1 MASNKPVNTFDS
13 RLMATRNLAIKK
25 SIVWFLWVNILFSTF
40 ILGRAWFA
48 PPLAPVVP
56 MQPHGLLETMMVL
69 VLTLSS
75 SVLFI
80 LKMAPL
86 QDASWLS
93 TMARRCVPV
102 IGISWGVVFCVLIAS
117 GDLWIIFPFAALLL
131 FTALLSLYFDLTVL
145 LSFIV
150 PLWLMI
156 FVASLFYAANL
167 TVLNSMMWLL
177 LAGLLESGRRAL
189 NGWFLL
195 ALQREQENSEL
206 IHQLGR
212 LAHRDPL
219 TGLAN
224 RRGFEKRLGDEILR
238 SQLLRES
245 FVLIMLDVDHFKR
258 FNDHYGHPAGDRCLV
273 AIAQVL
279 QQVAEQVKGTAGRFG
294 GEEFVML
301 LPPADEAHVM
311 DVVQAI
317 ADRLAA
323 ENIVHLHSPVLP
335 RITVSQGIARWL
347 PGMDAQMLITSAD
360 DALYQAKARG
370 RNGWVRAAL
379 PTQHAVLYAK

>member
-13 RLMATRNLAIKK
+13 RLAATRNLAIKK

-48 PPLAPVVP
+48 PPMAPAVP
-56 MQPHGLLETMMVL
+56 MQSHGLLETMMVL

-75 SVLFI
+75 GVLFI
-80 LKMAPL
+80 LRNAPL
-86 QDASWLS
+86 QDAPWLS
-93 TMARRCVPV
+93 TMARSCVPI
-102 IGISWGVVFCVLIAS
+102 IGVSWGVVFCVLIAS
-117 GDLWIIFPFAALLL
+117 GDLWIIFPVAALLL
-131 FTALLSLYFDLTVL
+131 FTALLSLYFDIKVL
-145 LSFIV
+145 LSFIL

-195 ALQREQENSEL
+195 AIQREQENREL
-206 IHQLGR
+206 IHELGR

-258 FNDHYGHPAGDRCLV
+258 YNDHYGHPAGDRCLV

-279 QQVAEQVKGTAGRFG
+279 KQVADHVKGTAGRFG

-301 LPPADEAHVM
+301 IPSGDESYVTE
-311 DVVQAI
+311 VVQAI
-317 ADRLAA
+317 ADRLSA

-347 PGMDAQMLITSAD
+347 PGMDAQMLISSAD
-360 DALYQAKARG
+360 NALYQAKARG
-370 RNGWVRAAL
+370 RNGWVSATL

>member
-1 MASNKPVNTFDS
+1 MASNKPDNTFDS
-13 RLMATRNLAIKK
+13 RLAATRNLAIKK

-40 ILGRAWFA
+40 IVGRAWFA
-48 PPLAPVVP
+48 PPMAPVLP

-75 SVLFI
+75 SILFI
-80 LKMAPL
+80 LKNAPL
-86 QDASWLS
+86 QDAAWLS
-93 TMARRCVPV
+93 TMARSCMPIVS
-102 IGISWGVVFCVLIAS
+102 IIWGVVFCVLIAS
-117 GDLWIIFPFAALLL
+117 GDLWIIFPLAALLM
-131 FTALLSLYFDLTVL
+131 FAALLSLYFDPKVL
-145 LSFIV
+145 LSFIL

-156 FVASLFYAANL
+156 FIASLVYAANL

-189 NGWFLL
+189 NDWFLL

-206 IHQLGR
+206 IRRLDR
-212 LAHRDPL
+212 LAYRDPL

-224 RRGFEKRLGDEILR
+224 RRGFEKKLGDEILR

-245 FVLIMLDVDHFKR
+245 FVLIMLDVDYFKR
-258 FNDHYGHPAGDRCLV
+258 YNDHYGHPTGDSCLV

-279 QQVAEQVKGTAGRFG
+279 KQVAEQVKGTAGRFG

-301 LPPADEAHVM
+301 LPPGDESWVN
-311 DVVQAI
+311 DVAQAI

-323 ENIVHLHSPVLP
+323 ENIVHMHSPVLP

-347 PGMDAQMLITSAD
+347 PGMDAQMLIASAD
-360 DALYQAKARG
+360 NALYQAKARG
-370 RNGWVRAAL
+370 RNGWVNATL
-379 PTQHAVLYAK
+379 PMQHAVLYAK

>member
-13 RLMATRNLAIKK
+13 RLAATRNLAIKK

-48 PPLAPVVP
+48 PPTAPVVP
-56 MQPHGLLETMMVL
+56 LQPHALLETMMVL

-86 QDASWLS
+86 QDAPWLS
-93 TMARRCVPV
+93 GMARACVPI
-102 IGISWGVVFCVLIAS
+102 IGVSWGVVFCVLIAS

-131 FTALLSLYFDLTVL
+131 FTALLSLYFDPKVL

-156 FVASLFYAANL
+156 FVASLVYAANL

-195 ALQREQENSEL
+195 AIKHEQDNREL

-224 RRGFEKRLGDEILR
+224 RREFEKRLGEEILR

-245 FVLIMLDVDHFKR
+245 FVLIMIDVDHFKHY
-258 FNDHYGHPAGDRCLV
+258 NDHYGHPAGDRCLV

-279 QQVAEQVKGTAGRFG
+279 KQVAERANGTAGRFG

-301 LPPADEAHVM
+301 LAPGDESHVTK
-311 DVVQAI
+311 VVQAI
-317 ADRLAA
+317 EDRLSA
-323 ENIVHLHSPVLP
+323 ENIVHLYSPVLP
-335 RITVSQGIARWL
+335 RVTVSQGVARWL
-347 PGMDAQMLITSAD
+347 PGMDAQTLIASAD
-360 DALYQAKARG
+360 HALYQAKARG
-370 RNGWVRAAL
+370 RNGWVSAPL
-379 PTQHAVLYAK
+379 PAQHAVLYAK

>member
-1 MASNKPVNTFDS
+1 MASNKPVHTFDA
-13 RLMATRNLAIKK
+13 RLAATRNLAIKK

-48 PPLAPVVP
+48 PPMAPVVP

-80 LKMAPL
+80 LKNAPL
-86 QDASWLS
+86 QDAPWLS
-93 TMARRCVPV
+93 TMARVCVP
-102 IGISWGVVFCVLIAS
+102 ITGISWGVVFCVLIAS

-131 FTALLSLYFDLTVL
+131 FTALLSLYFDPKVL

-156 FVASLFYAANL
+156 FVASLVYAANL
-167 TVLNSMMWLL
+167 TVLNSMWLL

-189 NGWFLL
+189 NDWFLL

-206 IHQLGR
+206 IYRLGR

-258 FNDHYGHPAGDRCLV
+258 YNDHYGHPAGDRCLV

-279 QQVAEQVKGTAGRFG
+279 KQVAEQVKGTAGRFG
-294 GEEFVML
+294 GEEFVIL
-301 LPPADEAHVM
+301 LPPGDESWVTEVA
-311 DVVQAI
+311 QAI

-360 DALYQAKARG
+360 NALYQAKARG
-370 RNGWVRAAL
+370 RNGWVSATL
-379 PTQHAVLYAK
+379 PRQHAVLYAK

>member
-13 RLMATRNLAIKK
+13 RLAAMRNLAIKK

-48 PPLAPVVP
+48 PPMAPVVP

-75 SVLFI
+75 GVLFI
-80 LKMAPL
+80 LKNAPL
-86 QDASWLS
+86 QDAPWLS
-93 TMARRCVPV
+93 TLARVCVPIV
-102 IGISWGVVFCVLIAS
+102 GVSWGVVFCVLIAS

-131 FTALLSLYFDLTVL
+131 FTALLSLYFDPKVL

-156 FVASLFYAANL
+156 FVASLVYAANL

-189 NGWFLL
+189 NDWFLL

-206 IHQLGR
+206 IHRLGR

-238 SQLLRES
+238 CQLLRES

-258 FNDHYGHPAGDRCLV
+258 YNDHYGHPAGDRCLV

-279 QQVAEQVKGTAGRFG
+279 KQVAEQVKGTAGRFG

-301 LPPADEAHVM
+301 LPPGDESWVADVA
-311 DVVQAI
+311 QAI

-360 DALYQAKARG
+360 NALYQAKARG
-370 RNGWVRAAL
+370 RNGWVSATL

>member
-13 RLMATRNLAIKK
+13 RLAATRNLAIKK

-48 PPLAPVVP
+48 PPMAPIVP
-56 MQPHGLLETMMVL
+56 MPSHGILETMMVL

-80 LKMAPL
+80 LKMAPF

-93 TMARRCVPV
+93 TTARVCVPI

-131 FTALLSLYFDLTVL
+131 FTALLSLYFDPKVL

-156 FVASLFYAANL
+156 FIASLVYAANL

-195 ALQREQENSEL
+195 ALQREQENREL

-212 LAHRDPL
+212 LANRDPL

-224 RRGFEKRLGDEILR
+224 RREFEKRLGDEILR

-245 FVLIMLDVDHFKR
+245 FILIMLDVDHFKR
-258 FNDHYGHPAGDRCLV
+258 YNDHYGHPAGDRCLV
-273 AIAQVL
+273 TIAQVL
-279 QQVAEQVKGTAGRFG
+279 RQVAEHMKGTAGRFG

-301 LPPADEAHVM
+301 LPPGDESQVTGVA
-311 DVVQAI
+311 QAI
-317 ADRLAA
+317 ADRLSA

-347 PGMDAQMLITSAD
+347 PGMDAQMLISSAD
-360 DALYQAKARG
+360 NALYQAKARG
-370 RNGWVRAAL
+370 RNGWVSAAL
-379 PTQHAVLYAK
+379 PMQHAVLYAK

>member
-1 MASNKPVNTFDS
+1 MGQYSFFDLYS
-13 RLMATRNLAIKK
+13 RP
-25 SIVWFLWVNILFSTF
+25 
-40 ILGRAWFA
+40 GWFA
-48 PPLAPVVP
+48 PPMAPVVP
-56 MQPHGLLETMMVL
+56 MQSHGLLETMMVL
-69 VLTLSS
+69 ALTLSS

-86 QDASWLS
+86 QDAPWLS
-93 TMARRCVPV
+93 ALARCCVPI
-102 IGISWGVVFCVLIAS
+102 IGLSWGVVFCVLIAS
-117 GDLWIIFPFAALLL
+117 GDLWIIFPFAALL
-131 FTALLSLYFDLTVL
+131 SLYFDPKVL

-156 FVASLFYAANL
+156 FVASLIYAAIL

-177 LAGLLESGRRAL
+177 LAGLPESGRRAL
-189 NGWFLL
+189 NGWFML

-224 RRGFEKRLGDEILR
+224 RRGFEKRLGEEILR
-238 SQLLRES
+238 SQLLGES
-245 FVLIMLDVDHFKR
+245 FVLIMLDVDYFKR
-258 FNDHYGHPAGDRCLV
+258 YNDHYGHPAGDRCLV

-279 QQVAEQVKGTAGRFG
+279 KQVTEHVNGTAGRFG

-301 LPPADEAHVM
+301 LPPCDESHVT

-323 ENIVHLHSPVLP
+323 GNIVHLHSPVLP

-347 PGMDAQMLITSAD
+347 PGMDAQMLITRAV

-370 RNGWVRAAL
+370 RNGWVSAPFPL
-379 PTQHAVLYAK
+379 HHAVLYAK